1 MKRTM
6 IIIACLTVQAGSTN
20 GQGWFDCSNAYARTW
35 IGSLDGPLAGS
46 GIWAQM
52 LVGPTS
58 ESLVPI
64 GVPVEHDPLGIGL
77 ADGGFIQV
85 PGIPPCGTA
94 YLRMVA
100 WDGVRWGTSLAG
112 VPATQFGATDTV
124 PVRLGGPIF
133 TCDPIP
139 IPFFRQPAVV
149 PVPEPSGLAIAAV
162 CGLVCLAFL
171 PFRTTPERGRG
182 GVTPLAEN

>member
-1 MKRTM
+1 MKRT
-6 IIIACLTVQAGSTN
+6 IIIITFLTVQAVSAS
-20 GQGWFDCSNAYARTW
+20 GQGWFGFSNAYARTR
-35 IGSLDGPLAGS
+35 IGSVDGPLAGS

-58 ESLVPI
+58 GSLVPI
-64 GVPVEHDPLGIGL
+64 GVAVERDPLGIGL

-94 YLRMVA
+94 YLQMLA

-112 VPATQFGATDTV
+112 VPASQLGATDTV

-133 TCDPIP
+133 PCDPIP

-162 CGLVCLAFL
+162 CGLVSLAFL
-171 PFRTTPERGRG
+171 PVRTRPERDRC
-182 GVTPLAEN
+182 GVTRRAEK